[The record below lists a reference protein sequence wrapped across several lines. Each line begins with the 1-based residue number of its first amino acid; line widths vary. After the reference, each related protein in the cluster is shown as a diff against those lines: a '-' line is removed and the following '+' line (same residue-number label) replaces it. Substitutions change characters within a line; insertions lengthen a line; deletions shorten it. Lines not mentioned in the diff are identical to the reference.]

1 MPTTPLTIFIQD
13 IHKVKHEAVLNIM
26 VAEMARKVK
35 DVKEIDEAKE
45 TKETKETKGTKETDE
60 KVFD

>member
-13 IHKVKHEAVLNIM
+13 IYKVKHEAVLNIM

-45 TKETKETKGTKETDE
+45 TKGSPTE
-60 KVFD
+60 KKAP